1 MSHSKYFRSSRSPYT
16 ATRSNCRSE
25 GATHMRL
32 EVRSANRSARQLYH
46 SLGFT
51 LIGVRA
57 RYYSDDNVLIM
68 QLDFT

>member
-1 MSHSKYFRSSRSPYT
+1 
-16 ATRSNCRSE
+16 
-25 GATHMRL
+25 MRL